1 MPREELVD
9 PAPMQ
14 IHFPQE
20 PFTTAHAETLGI
32 SRKRLMCATA
42 DGVLRRVLRGV
53 YVPHGLPDT
62 IELRAACTSLVVAPG
77 AVVRDRTAAWI
88 HGVDVLTHTEHE
100 VLPSVET
107 CVPRFR
113 APSDRVGVDGGTRD
127 LAPGDV
133 MSVHGILVTTPLRT
147 ALDLGCNLRRRDAL
161 AALDQFMAV
170 HGLTREQMGRSA
182 VRYFRRR
189 GVVQLR
195 RLIPLADARAES
207 PRESW
212 TRLEIIDAGL
222 PVPTLQH
229 WIEIDG
235 VPTYRLD
242 HAYPRHRVAVE
253 YDGEDFHD
261 RTEGQRKH
269 DRERRAWLEDDGWTV
284 VIVRKGDFAGAGSDR
299 WLGEL
304 RRALQPTYTN
314 RRW

>member
-1 MPREELVD
+1 MSVEELVE
-9 PAPMQ
+9 PGRMP
-14 IHFPQE
+14 IHFPPK
-20 PFTTAHAETLGI
+20 PFTTAHAEAMGI
-32 SRKRLMCATA
+32 SRKRLMHAAAEGT
-42 DGVLRRVLRGV
+42 LRRVLRGV
-53 YVPHGLPDT
+53 YVPPDLPDT
-62 IELRAACTSLVVAPG
+62 IALRAACTSLVVPTG
-77 AVVRDRTAAWI
+77 SVVRDRTAAWI

-100 VLPSVET
+100 VLPPVET

-113 APSDRVGVDGGTRD
+113 TPSDRSGVDGGTRD

-133 MSVHGILVTTPLRT
+133 MSVHGLLVTTPLRT

-170 HGLTREQMGRSA
+170 HGLTQEQMGRSA

-195 RLIPLADARAES
+195 RLIPLADGRAES

-222 PVPTLQH
+222 PVPALQH

-261 RTEGQRKH
+261 RTDEQRKH
-269 DRERRAWLEDDGWTV
+269 DHERRAWLRADGWTV
-284 VIVRKGDFAGAGSDR
+284 ILVRKGDFTGASSDR
-299 WLGEL
+299 WLREV
-304 RRALQPTYTN
+304 RQALQPTYTN